1 MHVAVH
7 RAYEGPVG
15 GSWARNL
22 RENDKVKRALNLAH
36 GAGIVLA
43 IGLLFKIDVSQPRG
57 ILDGIGYVAVIALTS
72 PFGKRALLITATV
85 ISILIAVAAFL
96 VPDRGISLA
105 GMWANRAFAICSV
118 WTVVLVMWQR
128 IELEDRIRRRETS
141 IHRHQ
146 AALSAI
152 VRHCLLTDIPLDE
165 RLAFICRI
173 GAQALECGLVVITQR
188 NESEDTA
195 TILQSWRKPPWPN
208 SLQPGAVLKEDPC
221 LKTRLQAE
229 LVVAIADIERSDAT
243 QERRR
248 LARDLGIRAMLASE
262 IYHGAPRSGMLFFA
276 RDDAYAWN
284 EEETAF
290 ARAVSNLVALL
301 LSAQATADTLAALEM
316 TNDGIFTEDA
326 EGNVEYAN
334 RAARLLARP
343 RKAGLTYP
351 RPRAPLRGQHDRSD
365 IQLEGRELEVHRSR
379 LPTGGLITRLADVTE
394 RNRAVTERAK
404 LEDRLRQ
411 AAKMEAI
418 GQLASGVAHDFN
430 NLLGAITGFA
440 GFIAEDQA
448 LDTVNRDFAQRILAA
463 SKRGKQM
470 VEQIMTFGEDRGV
483 SLETVD
489 LGRTVRNSEALLA
502 EAMPPGARLDVNCR
516 DEEPLLVRGNEV
528 QIGQLITNLVTN
540 GRDALKAGEGWVRIE
555 AMRAPPQ
562 EIEALRRCADNPDER
577 RVGLLRSD
585 CAYARLSIQ
594 DSGAG
599 IPAEIMDRVFEPFFS
614 TKNRQRGTGLGLAV
628 VHGVIRAHAGFCHL
642 RSTVGAGTQFDI
654 YLPLLAEEAAAA
666 SASSIR
672 WAACRVLIVDDDE
685 DMADMLSIGLE
696 RLGFQ
701 TVTVQDPQLAL
712 AAIREDPCAFDALLT
727 DQIMPGMHGTELI
740 REARL
745 VAPGL
750 RTIIC
755 TAYVEHAAEPGK
767 LMFVADAVVHK
778 PVEIQTVAEAIA
790 ATQPEE

>member
-1 MHVAVH
+1 MD
-7 RAYEGPVG
+7 

-22 RENDKVKRALNLAH
+22 RENDKVKRVLDLAH
-36 GAGIVLA
+36 GAGIALA
-43 IGLLFKIDVSQPRG
+43 VGLLFKIDISEPRG

-85 ISILIAVAAFL
+85 ISILIAVAAFQ
-96 VPDRGISLA
+96 VPDRGISVM
-105 GMWANRAFAICSV
+105 GMWANRAFAIFSV
-118 WTVVLVMWQR
+118 WTVVLVMCQR

-146 AALSAI
+146 IALSAI

-173 GAQALECGLVVITQR
+173 GAQALECGLAVITQR
-188 NESEDTA
+188 NDGDDTA
-195 TILQSWRKPPWPN
+195 TILQSWRKPPQTNP
-208 SLQPGAVLKEDPC
+208 LQPGTILQEDPC

-229 LVVAIADIERSDAT
+229 LVVAIADIELSDAA

-276 RDDAYAWN
+276 KEDAYTWN

-316 TNDGIFTEDA
+316 TDDGIFTEDA

-343 RKAGLTYP
+343 GKTGLTYP

-365 IQLEGRELEVHRSR
+365 IHLDGRELEVHRSR
-379 LPTGGLITRLADVTE
+379 LPTGGLIARLADVTE

-430 NLLGAITGFA
+430 NVLGAITGFA

-448 LDTVNRDFAQRILAA
+448 LDTTNRDFAQRILAA
-463 SKRGKQM
+463 SKRGKEM

-483 SLETVD
+483 TLETVN
-489 LGRTVRNSEALLA
+489 LGRTVGNSGALLA
-502 EAMPPGARLDVNCR
+502 DAMPPGARLDVICR
-516 DEEPLLVRGNEV
+516 DEEPLLVRGNAV

-540 GRDALKAGEGWVRIE
+540 GRDALKNGEGWVRIE
-555 AMRAPPQ
+555 VMRAPPH
-562 EIEALRRCADNPDER
+562 EIEALRRRADNRDER
-577 RVGLLRSD
+577 RVGLLRPD
-585 CAYARLSIQ
+585 CAYARLSVQ

-628 VHGVIRAHAGFCHL
+628 VHGVIRAHVGFCHL

-654 YLPLLAEEAAAA
+654 YLPLLAEEAAT

-701 TVTVQDPQLAL
+701 TVTVQDPLLAL